1 MRCSLSKAYFSSED
15 TSRSFPSDA
24 TRQYVQ
30 SQNRLTYDCV

>member
-1 MRCSLSKAYFSSED
+1 MRCSSSKAYFSSES

-30 SQNRLTYDCV
+30 PQNRLTYSCV